1 MSDVTVSIR
10 IPGPLRGSCDN
21 QSQVEVTLGEDR
33 QTVWWALVV
42 FAHRFPG
49 LLEPGKLFLDEKPNP
64 KLNIFL
70 DDENV
75 RYIPGEFGAPLTNG
89 QTISLLPQF
98 SGG

>member
-49 LLEPGKLFLDEKPNP
+49 LLEP
-64 KLNIFL
+64 
-70 DDENV
+70 
-75 RYIPGEFGAPLTNG
+75 
-89 QTISLLPQF
+89 
-98 SGG
+98 